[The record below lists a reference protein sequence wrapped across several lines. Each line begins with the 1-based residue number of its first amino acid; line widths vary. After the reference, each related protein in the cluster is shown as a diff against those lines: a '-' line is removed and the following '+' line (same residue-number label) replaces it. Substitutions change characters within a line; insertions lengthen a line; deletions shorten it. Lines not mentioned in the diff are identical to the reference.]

1 MQAKHLHFFCD
12 CVKLAKWN
20 SHQSF
25 FLVANFGERFG
36 RHKNKEV
43 KKAVKVLDEMSM
55 SKEERERYEAIQK
68 YEFNYN
74 TGVRNA
80 REIGI
85 QEGEKRKQVEIIIE
99 KKHAKKWI
107 LEKLI
112 FSIWKNYE
120 NFLLC

>member
-1 MQAKHLHFFCD
+1 MAE
-12 CVKLAKWN
+12 
-20 SHQSF
+20 S
-25 FLVANFGERFG
+25 
-36 RHKNKEV
+36 KNKEV

-85 QEGEKRKQVEIIIE
+85 QEGEKRKQVEIIMEMLKNNIDIE
-99 KKHAKKWI
+99 HIQKITKLTKEEIKKIIKKHR
-107 LEKLI
+107 
-112 FSIWKNYE
+112 
-120 NFLLC
+120 